1 MVVGMFPP
9 RARITDGARTGMA
22 CAMPVV
28 TARVLAIRARAT
40 PLLAPAA
47 LAVILAPAAHAQDRR
62 EPSPSAVPEV
72 VDQRVADRNSLGHSL
87 RVMQVDLSPH
97 GFERVYKV
105 PGRDDLLMRTNGAL
119 YAVYSQSAYAADT
132 QRKGAIKAIV
142 PAATIFYIGRPDF
155 SVIRSTGVRDISFT
169 TRDPGATP
177 LAGKRLESMPGV
189 TRLDCTPID
198 GRAGLDARVD
208 THLDASTGESRD
220 PRDPRDPRA
229 PRATSG
235 LRTTDPRANDDH
247 TSHPTH
253 PPQEVAPDAGTHP
266 TDPLS
271 APGAPDAPPSA
282 PRESRPGFNERIDEL
297 MRRAKK
303 AQ

>member
-9 RARITDGARTGMA
+9 RARITDGAHAGTA
-22 CAMPVV
+22 CAMPVGT
-28 TARVLAIRARAT
+28 TAVVVIAVLA
-40 PLLAPAA
+40 AA
-47 LAVILAPAAHAQDRR
+47 GLAPAAHAQDRR
-62 EPSPSAVPEV
+62 QPSPNAVPEL
-72 VDQRVADRNSLGHSL
+72 VDQRVADRNSLGQSL

-169 TRDPGATP
+169 TRDPGAAP

-189 TRLDCTPID
+189 ARLDCTPVD

-208 THLDASTGESRD
+208 THVDASTGEQRD
-220 PRDPRDPRA
+220 PRE
-229 PRATSG
+229 PRATAG
-235 LRTTDPRANDDH
+235 LRTADPRANDAH
-247 TSHPTH
+247 TSHPTR
-253 PPQEVAPDAGTHP
+253 PPRGVAPDAGANP
-266 TDPLS
+266 ADAS
-271 APGAPDAPPSA
+271 SAPDAQPA
-282 PRESRPGFNERIDEL
+282 TPRESRPGFNDRIDEL

>member
-9 RARITDGARTGMA
+9 RSRITDGARAGTA

-28 TARVLAIRARAT
+28 TTAVLAAAI
-40 PLLAPAA
+40 LAPAA
-47 LAVILAPAAHAQDRR
+47 LAQDRR
-62 EPSPSAVPEV
+62 EPSPNAVPEL

-169 TRDPGATP
+169 TRDPGAAP

-189 TRLDCTPID
+189 ARLDCTPID
-198 GRAGLDARVD
+198 GRAGMDARVD
-208 THLDASTGESRD
+208 THVDASTDESRD
-220 PRDPRDPRA
+220 SRDART

-235 LRTTDPRANDDH
+235 LRTTDPRVNDDH
-247 TSHPTH
+247 TSHPTR
-253 PPQEVAPDAGTHP
+253 PPQEVAPDAGAQP
-266 TDPLS
+266 ADPHA
-271 APGAPDAPPSA
+271 APGAPDAQPSA

>member
-9 RARITDGARTGMA
+9 RTRITDGARAGMA

-28 TARVLAIRARAT
+28 TTAVVVIAVLA
-40 PLLAPAA
+40 AA
-47 LAVILAPAAHAQDRR
+47 SLAPAAHAQDRR
-62 EPSPSAVPEV
+62 EPSPNAVPEL

-169 TRDPGATP
+169 TRDPGAMQMS
-177 LAGKRLESMPGV
+177 GKRLESMPGV
-189 TRLDCTPID
+189 ARLDCTPVD

-208 THLDASTGESRD
+208 THVDASTGEQRD
-220 PRDPRDPRA
+220 PRES
-229 PRATSG
+229 RATAS
-235 LRTTDPRANDDH
+235 LRTTDPRANDAH
-247 TSHPTH
+247 TSHPTR
-253 PPQEVAPDAGTHP
+253 PPQGLAPDAGANP
-266 TDPLS
+266 ADAS
-271 APGAPDAPPSA
+271 SAPDAQPA
-282 PRESRPGFNERIDEL
+282 TPRESRPGFNERIDEL

>member
-9 RARITDGARTGMA
+9 RSRITDGAHAGTA

-28 TARVLAIRARAT
+28 TTAVLGARVRAT
-40 PLLAPAA
+40 PVLAAVLAAILAPAA
-47 LAVILAPAAHAQDRR
+47 LAQDRR
-62 EPSPSAVPEV
+62 APSSSTVPEV

-87 RVMQVDLSPH
+87 RVMAVDLSPH

-132 QRKGAIKAIV
+132 QRKGAIKAII

-169 TRDPGATP
+169 TRDPGAAP

-189 TRLDCTPID
+189 ARLDCTPID
-198 GRAGLDARVD
+198 GRAGMDARVD
-208 THLDASTGESRD
+208 THVDASTDESRD
-220 PRDPRDPRA
+220 PRDSRDART

-253 PPQEVAPDAGTHP
+253 PPQEVAPDAGTQP
-266 TDPLS
+266 VDPHAAS
-271 APGAPDAPPSA
+271 GAPDAQPSA

>member
-9 RARITDGARTGMA
+9 RARITDGARAGMA

-28 TARVLAIRARAT
+28 TTAVVVIAVLA
-40 PLLAPAA
+40 AA
-47 LAVILAPAAHAQDRR
+47 SLAPAAHAQDRR
-62 EPSPSAVPEV
+62 EPSPKAVPEL

-169 TRDPGATP
+169 TRDPGAMQMS
-177 LAGKRLESMPGV
+177 GKRLENAAHRFRIRKPGA
-189 TRLDCTPID
+189 RCD
-198 GRAGLDARVD
+198 G
-208 THLDASTGESRD
+208 
-220 PRDPRDPRA
+220 
-229 PRATSG
+229 
-235 LRTTDPRANDDH
+235 
-247 TSHPTH
+247 
-253 PPQEVAPDAGTHP
+253 Q
-266 TDPLS
+266 
-271 APGAPDAPPSA
+271 APGN
-282 PRESRPGFNERIDEL
+282 R
-297 MRRAKK
+297 
-303 AQ
+303 Q

>member
-1 MVVGMFPP
+1 
-9 RARITDGARTGMA
+9 
-22 CAMPVV
+22 MPVV
-28 TARVLAIRARAT
+28 TTAMLA
-40 PLLAPAA
+40 AA
-47 LAVILAPAAHAQDRR
+47 ILAPAAHAQDRR
-62 EPSPSAVPEV
+62 EPSPNAVPEL

-169 TRDPGATP
+169 TRDPGAAP

-189 TRLDCTPID
+189 ARLDCTPID

-208 THLDASTGESRD
+208 THVDASTDESRD
-220 PRDPRDPRA
+220 SRDART

-253 PPQEVAPDAGTHP
+253 PPQEVAPDAGAQP
-266 TDPLS
+266 ADPHA
-271 APGAPDAPPSA
+271 APGAPDAQPSA

>member
-1 MVVGMFPP
+1 
-9 RARITDGARTGMA
+9 MA
-22 CAMPVV
+22 CAMHVV
-28 TARVLAIRARAT
+28 TTAVRAT
-40 PLLAPAA
+40 PVPTPVLAAVLAAAGLAPAS
-47 LAVILAPAAHAQDRR
+47 LAQDRR
-62 EPSPSAVPEV
+62 EPSPNAVPEL
-72 VDQRVADRNSLGHSL
+72 VDQRVADRNSLGQSL

-169 TRDPGATP
+169 TRTP
-177 LAGKRLESMPGV
+177 DASPMYGKRLESMPGV
-189 TRLDCTPID
+189 ARLDGTPID

-208 THLDASTGESRD
+208 TQMDANTGDSIEQRS
-220 PRDPRDPRA
+220 PRDSRSPRDARA
-229 PRATSG
+229 APS
-235 LRTTDPRANDDH
+235 LRTTDPRANDEH
-247 TSHPTH
+247 TSHPTR
-253 PPQEVAPDAGTHP
+253 PPQEVAPDAAAHP
-266 TDPLS
+266 TDATA
-271 APGAPDAPPSA
+271 APAAPDAQPA
-282 PRESRPGFNERIDEL
+282 TPRESRPGFNERIDEL

>member
-9 RARITDGARTGMA
+9 RARITDGARAGMA
-22 CAMPVV
+22 CAMSVV
-28 TARVLAIRARAT
+28 MPAVAVIAVVAAAS
-40 PLLAPAA
+40 LAPAA
-47 LAVILAPAAHAQDRR
+47 RAQDRR
-62 EPSPSAVPEV
+62 ESSPNAVPEL

-169 TRDPGATP
+169 TRDPGAMQMS
-177 LAGKRLESMPGV
+177 GKRLESMPGV
-189 TRLDCTPID
+189 ARLDCTPVD

-208 THLDASTGESRD
+208 TQVDASTGEQ
-220 PRDPRDPRA
+220 RDPRA
-229 PRATSG
+229 PRATAS
-235 LRTTDPRANDDH
+235 LRTADPRANDAH
-247 TSHPTH
+247 TSHPTR
-253 PPQEVAPDAGTHP
+253 PPQGVAP
-266 TDPLS
+266 LS
-271 APGAPDAPPSA
+271 L
-282 PRESRPGFNERIDEL
+282 IHI
-297 MRRAKK
+297 
-303 AQ
+303 

>member
-1 MVVGMFPP
+1 MVMGMFLP
-9 RARITDGARTGMA
+9 RARIADGARAGMA

-28 TARVLAIRARAT
+28 TSAVLAAAS
-40 PLLAPAA
+40 PVPAA
-47 LAVILAPAAHAQDRR
+47 FAQDRR
-62 EPSPSAVPEV
+62 EPSPNAVPEV
-72 VDQRVADRNSLGHSL
+72 VDQRVADRNSLGQSL
-87 RVMQVDLSPH
+87 RVMAVDLSPH

-119 YAVYSQSAYAADT
+119 YAVYNQSAYAADT

-155 SVIRSTGVRDISFT
+155 SVIRSTGVRDLSFT
-169 TRDPGATP
+169 TRDPSAVTVP
-177 LAGKRLESMPGV
+177 GKRLESMPGV
-189 TRLDCTPID
+189 SRLDGMPID

-208 THLDASTGESRD
+208 THVDAGADRPGESRE
-220 PRDPRDPRA
+220 R
-229 PRATSG
+229 RATSS
-235 LRTTDPRANDDH
+235 LRTTDPRANDEH
-247 TSHPTH
+247 TSHPTR
-253 PPQEVAPDAGTHP
+253 PPQEVAPDAGARPADAT
-266 TDPLS
+266 S
-271 APGAPDAPPSA
+271 APGAQPAT

>member
-9 RARITDGARTGMA
+9 RARITDGAHAGTA

-28 TARVLAIRARAT
+28 TTAVRAT
-40 PLLAPAA
+40 PVLAAVVLAA
-47 LAVILAPAAHAQDRR
+47 ASLAPAAHAQDRR
-62 EPSPSAVPEV
+62 EPSPNAVPEL
-72 VDQRVADRNSLGHSL
+72 VDQRVADRNSLGQSL

-132 QRKGAIKAIV
+132 QRKGAIKAII

-169 TRDPGATP
+169 TRDPGAAP

-189 TRLDCTPID
+189 ARLDCMPID
-198 GRAGLDARVD
+198 GRAGVDARVD
-208 THLDASTGESRD
+208 THVDASTDESRD
-220 PRDPRDPRA
+220 PRDART

-253 PPQEVAPDAGTHP
+253 PPQEVAPDAGTQP
-266 TDPLS
+266 ADPRA
-271 APGAPDAPPSA
+271 APGAPDAQPSA

>member
-9 RARITDGARTGMA
+9 RARITDGARAGMA

-28 TARVLAIRARAT
+28 TTAVLA
-40 PLLAPAA
+40 AA
-47 LAVILAPAAHAQDRR
+47 SLAPAAHAQDRR
-62 EPSPSAVPEV
+62 EPSPNAVPEL
-72 VDQRVADRNSLGHSL
+72 VDQRVADRNSLGQSL

-189 TRLDCTPID
+189 ARLDAAPID
-198 GRAGLDARVD
+198 GRAGLDARMD
-208 THLDASTGESRD
+208 THVDASTGEARD
-220 PRDPRDPRA
+220 PRE
-229 PRATSG
+229 PRATAG
-235 LRTTDPRANDDH
+235 LRTTDPRVNDAH
-247 TSHPTH
+247 TSHPTR
-253 PPQEVAPDAGTHP
+253 PPQEVAPDAGANPADASSASDAHP
-266 TDPLS
+266 AT
-271 APGAPDAPPSA
+271 